1 MAKYICL
8 AFKPF
13 STPTRLCSQALSA
26 FPAHSPLP
34 RSNSK
39 GFLCCLCSCLCSLP
53 GPQASV
59 LSSLPGL
66 PGLSISQEGE
76 QAECALSLLA
86 SVPQRPAPQHPVLR
100 LLCVS
105 QPRASVLECGGPC
118 CLQLSPADGCGI
130 SSIPQRQALQYKV
143 FKSQLSAL
151 EGCVQAKPKPLGL
164 AGCEHFG
171 GEAEVVRRVWG
182 EVAISFLRRRDTLK
196 GKGRQLRCGR
206 VNRDSPL
213 SRDLARET
221 LSTHRKHGTQN

>member
-53 GPQASV
+53 GPQAPV

-86 SVPQRPAPQHPVLR
+86 SVPQRPPNILSSG
-100 LLCVS
+100 C
-105 QPRASVLECGGPC
+105 SVCHAQSLGP
-118 CLQLSPADGCGI
+118 G
-130 SSIPQRQALQYKV
+130 V
-143 FKSQLSAL
+143 W
-151 EGCVQAKPKPLGL
+151 LGL
-164 AGCEHFG
+164 AVYSSHLLMGMGSVPSHRDGRCSTRCLSHNCHNCQPLRDVCKLSQSLWG
-171 GEAEVVRRVWG
+171 WLGVGEQRW
-182 EVAISFLRRRDTLK
+182 
-196 GKGRQLRCGR
+196 
-206 VNRDSPL
+206 
-213 SRDLARET
+213 
-221 LSTHRKHGTQN
+221 